1 MAALEGGMS
10 LDRVLE
16 LTARARERTSAALIL
31 MGYLNP
37 ILHMGVDRFA
47 KRAHDAGATGA
58 IIPDVPLEES
68 TGIRAML
75 KDGGLT
81 FVDLVAPT
89 SSAERVEG
97 IAGSADGFV
106 YLVSLTGVTGVR
118 KTLSQGLGGFV
129 DRVRRHTDLP
139 LYVGFGVSGGDMAAQ
154 VVQHADGV
162 IIGSALVKII
172 QAAAGSR
179 EAAADVQKFL
189 SQVKQAM
196 HGNGSDQS

>member
-10 LDRVLE
+10 LDRVLD
-16 LTARARERTSAALIL
+16 LTARASERTSAALIL

-37 ILHMGVDRFA
+37 ILRMGVDRFA
-47 KRAHDAGATGA
+47 KRAFEAGATGA
-58 IIPDVPLEES
+58 IVPDVPLEES
-68 TGIRAML
+68 AGIRSLL

-89 SSAERVEG
+89 SSRERIQG
-97 IAGSADGFV
+97 IAEAADGFV

-129 DRVRRHTDLP
+129 DRVRQHTDLP
-139 LYVGFGVSGGDMAAQ
+139 LYVGFGVSGGSMAAE

-162 IIGSALVKII
+162 IIGSALIKII
-172 QAAAGSR
+172 QAANDSR
-179 EAAADVQKFL
+179 EAVANVQKFL
-189 SQVKQAM
+189 QEVKQAM
-196 HGNGSDQS
+196 HGNGSDQK